1 MPHRFRALPKAELHL
16 HLEGAVDRETVLEIN
31 PSLSREEV
39 DAAFRYSDFLGFLKS
54 YAWVTRQLLTP
65 GHYAIATRRLLEHLE
80 GEGVTY
86 VELTLSAGVVLWK
99 QQEFPPIY
107 EAVNREA
114 GRSRVQVRWVID
126 AVRQWGVEAAKPV
139 IRLAAERVGEGVVAI
154 GIGGDEARGPAIDFK
169 DLFRE
174 ARDAGLRLTAHA
186 GESTGPESV
195 WQALEIGAERIGHG
209 IRSIEDPR
217 LIQELKRRDIPLE
230 ICITSNVRTAVV
242 SSLDEHPVRRLHE
255 AGVPLLLNTDDPALF
270 DCTLTGEF
278 ALAERQFGFSIPELE
293 VIAANSFRY
302 AFAYPG

>member
-1 MPHRFRALPKAELHL
+1 MPHRFRAIPKAELHL
-16 HLEGAVDRETVLEIN
+16 HLEGAVDRETVHEIN
-31 PSLSREEV
+31 PSLSREEI

-54 YAWVTRQLLTP
+54 YAWVSRQLLTP
-65 GHYAIATRRLLEHLE
+65 EHYAIATRRLLEHLQDQ
-80 GEGVTY
+80 GVTY

-114 GRSRVQVRWVID
+114 GRSPVQVRWVID

-139 IRLAAERVGEGVVAI
+139 IELAAERVGDGVVAI
-154 GIGGDEARGPAIDFK
+154 GIGGDEARGPAIDFQ
-169 DLFRE
+169 DLFRQ
-174 ARDAGLRLTAHA
+174 ARDSGLRLTAHA

-217 LIQELKRRDIPLE
+217 LIEELKRRDIPLE

-242 SSLDEHPVRRLHE
+242 ASLEAHPVRRLYD
-255 AGVPLLLNTDDPALF
+255 AGVPILLNTDDPALF

-278 ALAERQFGFSIPELE
+278 ALAGDQFGFTLPELE
-293 VIAANSFRY
+293 GVAANSYRY
-302 AFAYPG
+302 AFDHAA